1 MSDFPKTVKINEEGP
16 REGFQIEKNPI
27 PTDRKIE
34 FINALSET
42 GLKHIQTV
50 SFVNP
55 KRVPGWAD
63 ADAVVEGQAYN
74 AAVEY
79 TPLWLNPKG
88 FERALRYRDKLTLTG
103 KISIGASEGFTIRN
117 QNTNLEQNIAM
128 QHEFVARYKAA
139 GIPVDTVGVNA
150 AFGCNFQ
157 GDIPAS
163 RVLEAVGQCFEI
175 AAAHDVEPDQIRLSD
190 TMAWAT
196 PDRIKQTVGAVRDA
210 YPDKELHLHLHDT
223 RGMAIANA
231 YAGLEMGVASYD
243 SAAAGLGGCPFA
255 GHAGAAGNICTED
268 LVFLCEEMGIE
279 TGIDLEKMIE
289 AASLAEDIVG
299 RPLPGSVM
307 HGGTLARF
315 REQGAHGV

>member
-1 MSDFPKTVKINEEGP
+1 MPDFPKSVKINEEGP
-16 REGFQIEKNPI
+16 REGFQIEKSPI
-27 PTDRKIE
+27 PTARKIE
-34 FINALSET
+34 FIDALSET

-63 ADAVVEGQAYN
+63 ADDVVEGQAYRTGI
-74 AAVEY
+74 EY

-88 FERALRYRDKLTLTG
+88 FERALKYRDKLTLTG
-103 KISIGASEGFTIRN
+103 KISIGASEPFMIRN
-117 QNTNLEQNIAM
+117 QNKDFEQNIEM
-128 QHEFVARYKAA
+128 QHDSMALYQAA
-139 GIPVDTVGVNA
+139 GIPIDSVGVNA

-157 GDIPAS
+157 GDIPVS
-163 RVLEAVGQCFEI
+163 RVVEAVGQCFEV
-175 AAAHDVEPDQIRLSD
+175 AAAHGADPHRIGLSD

-196 PDRIKQTVGAVRDA
+196 PDRIKQIVGAVRDA
-210 YPDKELHLHLHDT
+210 YPDKEIHLHLHDT

-243 SAAAGLGGCPFA
+243 SAVAGLGGCPFA

-279 TGIDLEKMIE
+279 TGVDLDKLIE
-289 AASLAEDIVG
+289 VAALAEDIVG
-299 RPLPGSVM
+299 RSLPGSVM

-315 REQGAHGV
+315 RKTA